1 MFACFFRYDI
11 ASKAHSNCFFNSRA
25 SLYQFFIQYF
35 SIGLKKSLSSF
46 AMSTSEA
53 DFFLTSDQDPGETEE
68 LEPSRNIKLPPGLKN
83 LKEKIESQGLAITA
97 ESIASLNSEEKQKAF
112 SCLSNFFRDGR
123 VDADA
128 KSEYRAVANTPEQRW
143 QYMAQLLSTEALPG
157 KKVSS
162 YSHKTSE
169 SMVGYW
175 KTLSQLKGPLCFN
188 SDEDAETYAANAEW
202 KLHDEPSL
210 AAAGVRVYRYVDNF
224 VSRVNTREKVAKESN
239 QKHTSETGSSGICVM
254 FCMWLV

>member
-1 MFACFFRYDI
+1 MSTTDAE
-11 ASKAHSNCFFNSRA
+11 
-25 SLYQFFIQYF
+25 
-35 SIGLKKSLSSF
+35 IGL
-46 AMSTSEA
+46 
-53 DFFLTSDQDPGETEE
+53 SDQESGDVPALEE
-68 LEPSRNIKLPPGLKN
+68 PESSARRVKLPPGL
-83 LKEKIESQGLAITA
+83 LKLKKRLEAEDDDITS
-97 ESIASLNSEEKQKAF
+97 ESIAKLTSEEKQKAF

-210 AAAGVRVYRYVDNF
+210 AGAGVRVYRYVDNF